1 MRQLNGL
8 CRHLVAATLEAR
20 FTLIRRGFKM
30 GSSDGLNRCLQN
42 APPRSIAK

>member
-8 CRHLVAATLEAR
+8 RRHTVVVSLEAR
-20 FTLIRRGFKM
+20 FIFRRGFKM